1 MTTVELPVSGPFSL
15 RAGIRFLEGFAP
27 ARYRPT
33 GDAVLRLAFPVE
45 GEGTPV
51 GVAVRQPEPERV
63 VAEVDGPVPGRL
75 PAQLA
80 RILSLDVDGSG
91 FASVLRADPVLAAV
105 AARHEGLRPVC
116 FWSPY
121 EAACYAVLSQR
132 TSRVAAAAV
141 KHRIAREHGRTL
153 RVEAVEVVSFP
164 APARLRAVAAE
175 LPVPDVKQD
184 RLRGVAEA
192 AMDGVLDGER
202 LRAVPVADAVAAVR
216 VIPGIGPFSA
226 ELVVVRGAGAPD
238 VFPRSEGRLLAAMR
252 TLYGLPAA
260 DVEELAEV
268 GQRWAPYRRWA
279 AVLIRSGGQGAAAA

>member
-15 RAGIRFLEGFAP
+15 RASIRFLEGFAP

-45 GEGTPV
+45 GDGTAV
-51 GVAVRQPEPERV
+51 GVAVRHPDPERV
-63 VAEVDGPVPGRL
+63 VAEVDGPVPDRL

-80 RILSLDVDGSG
+80 RILSLDVDGG
-91 FASVLRADPVLAAV
+91 AYPDVLAADPVLAAV

-121 EAACYAVLSQR
+121 EPACYAVLSQR

-141 KHRIAREHGRTL
+141 KHRIAREHGQTL
-153 RVEAVEVVSFP
+153 RVDGLDLVSFP
-164 APARLRAVAAE
+164 SPARLSSVAAE
-175 LPVPDVKQD
+175 LPVPEMKQD

-192 AMDGVLDGER
+192 ALDGVLDGDR

-216 VIPGIGPFSA
+216 AIPGIGPFSA

-238 VFPRSEGRLLAAMR
+238 VFPRSEGRLLAAMCA
-252 TLYGLPAA
+252 LYERPSAGV
-260 DVEELAEV
+260 DELAQVAE
-268 GQRWAPYRRWA
+268 RWAPYRSWA
-279 AVLIRSGGQGAAAA
+279 AVLIRSDGEGAAAA